1 MKQFRCLMAV
11 ILIMSLFAS
20 CGSSQTTE
28 SNEQGSKILATTYP
42 MYYLT
47 SHLTEGIENITV
59 DVMVSEAVSC
69 LHDYTLTTE
78 QMKKIERAD
87 LIVMN
92 GMGLEEFMTSA
103 LESVPEEKIFTA
115 AISEDHVLRTDT
127 GELDPHYWLNPDRYL
142 EALQSVA
149 EKLVEQYPVQEQLI
163 IENEAKLEEK
173 LKELSGSL
181 KALEVSCQ
189 EMITFHDGFSY
200 FADGCGL
207 TILAAIEEEE
217 GAEASAAEL
226 KEICNLIEQ
235 YQIPAIFVEK
245 NGSTNAAEI
254 IARETGVQVYT
265 LNMIMDGQT
274 DYITAM
280 EENIRTVEEALS

>member
-92 GMGLEEFMTSA
+92 GMGLEELDDISA
-103 LESVPEEKIFTA
+103 
-115 AISEDHVLRTDT
+115 
-127 GELDPHYWLNPDRYL
+127 GECSRG
-142 EALQSVA
+142 
-149 EKLVEQYPVQEQLI
+149 
-163 IENEAKLEEK
+163 ENLH
-173 LKELSGSL
+173 
-181 KALEVSCQ
+181 C
-189 EMITFHDGFSY
+189 SY
-200 FADGCGL
+200 FGRSCSPNRYRGIRSRITGL
-207 TILAAIEEEE
+207 T
-217 GAEASAAEL
+217 
-226 KEICNLIEQ
+226 
-235 YQIPAIFVEK
+235 QIGTWK
-245 NGSTNAAEI
+245 RSN
-254 IARETGVQVYT
+254 R
-265 LNMIMDGQT
+265 
-274 DYITAM
+274 
-280 EENIRTVEEALS
+280 